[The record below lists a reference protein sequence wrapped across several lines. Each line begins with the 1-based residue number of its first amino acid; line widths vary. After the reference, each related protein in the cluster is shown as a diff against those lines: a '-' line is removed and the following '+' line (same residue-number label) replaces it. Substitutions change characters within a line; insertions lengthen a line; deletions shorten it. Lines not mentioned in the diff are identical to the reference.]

1 MMTIG
6 GMFGTGSAASVL
18 GARQDAQLAGGAW
31 AAEPLTVRAAVLTRA
46 ARDLAHAEWPVQEL
60 ERATGRPAHEIRSAE
75 LLPTVVNFA
84 VEASS
89 VLRA

>member
-18 GARQDAQLAGGAW
+18 GAGQDVQLAGAAW

-46 ARDLAHAEWPVQEL
+46 ARDLAHAEWLVQEL
-60 ERATGRPAHEIRSAE
+60 ERATGRPAHEI
-75 LLPTVVNFA
+75 
-84 VEASS
+84 
-89 VLRA
+89 